1 MTFIDPNRSEID
13 STEPLPFRHN
23 PASAF
28 DDQPRMDGWSANR
41 PRSSG
46 LMLAGGLIVALMIA
60 GWVSFSGM
68 IETGRATNTP
78 PATISQ
84 PITAP
89 AVAPGAPT
97 TNGQA
102 PAR

>member
-1 MTFIDPNRSEID
+1 MTFIDPDRPGID
-13 STEPLPFRHN
+13 SAEPLLSRQN
-23 PASAF
+23 PASTF
-28 DDQPRMDGWSANR
+28 DDQPRMDGWTANR

-46 LMLAGGLIVALMIA
+46 LMLAGGLMVALMIA
-60 GWVSFSGM
+60 GWVSISGM
-68 IETGRATNTP
+68 IEAGRNTP

-84 PITAP
+84 PTTAP
-89 AVAPGAPT
+89 AVSPGAPT